1 MSRNGNYLLITRI
14 IQSRINL
21 NIIEFILLFQ
31 FLGVILGVNINLN
44 INMKISN
51 ASKESIARFTIGGE
65 GDLWKARSGSQ
76 LVKLFQ
82 TLGFRDDTYDPE
94 NGGLPKLK
102 NSKLNTSKFSYV
114 KDRICNIT
122 DINLRKLIERLIA
135 ESSDKQEAIK
145 LLNEV
150 LAMDSIQLK
159 YNDNIIAWEGVEI
172 DQEIENEV
180 AFKENESKVINAI
193 NNAKV
198 SILVA
203 MSWFTNENIKE
214 ALDKKRLDGLR
225 IEIVIFK
232 DGVNHIH
239 GVDLSEFDSIE
250 IRSSRGGIMHN
261 KFCVID
267 NQKVLT
273 GSYNWTT
280 NAEYKNDENVLITID
295 NDIATKYS
303 IEFRRLKPLI

>member
-1 MSRNGNYLLITRI
+1 
-14 IQSRINL
+14 
-21 NIIEFILLFQ
+21 
-31 FLGVILGVNINLN
+31 
-44 INMKISN
+44 MKISN

-102 NSKLNTSKFSYV
+102 NSNLNTSKFSYA

-122 DINLRKLIERLIA
+122 DINLRKLIEQLIA

-250 IRSSRGGIMHN
+250 IRGSRGGIMHN

-267 NQKVLT
+267 NKKVLT